1 MSNYFILGEGRY
13 QLLLSLGKA
22 YLLDTLAVAHRHTL
36 YAIDRTLRL
45 LIHNSTGARSANILG
60 HMFAGVA
67 DNVPL
72 ALRPVQFLCRKTLG
86 DETSK
91 SATGLAA

>member
-1 MSNYFILGEGRY
+1 MSNYFILGDGRY

-36 YAIDRTLRL
+36 YAI
-45 LIHNSTGARSANILG
+45 NSTGARSANILG

-67 DNVPL
+67 DNVMLGPL
-72 ALRPVQFLCRKTLG
+72 GTTVGAAGAPSSPVFMQKDIG
-86 DETSK
+86 
-91 SATGLAA
+91 